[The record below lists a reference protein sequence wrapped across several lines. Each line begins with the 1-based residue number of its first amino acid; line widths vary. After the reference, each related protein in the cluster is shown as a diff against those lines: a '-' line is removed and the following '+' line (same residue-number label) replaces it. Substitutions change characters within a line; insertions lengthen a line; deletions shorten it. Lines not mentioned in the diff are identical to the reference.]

1 MHGSLEMLG
10 ESVIMGSE
18 KFSTSMQAEL
28 GNVGFSM
35 GWAEVSEKKKDVKI
49 GHSKHASKGS
59 NA

>member
-35 GWAEVSEKKKDVKI
+35 GEVSEKKKDVKI